1 MRWALAALA
10 LVITGLVMWRWTAR
24 ESGESTFPIP
34 GEAIRLQVEV
44 LNGTDIDGLARRVT
58 RFLRRRGIDVVF
70 TGSGP
75 GAGSTMVI
83 VRRGDTTAAFPV
95 RDALGLGQITV
106 DPDPQLLLDVT
117 VLLGPDAIAIG
128 RHP

>member
-1 MRWALAALA
+1 
-10 LVITGLVMWRWTAR
+10 MWRWAAPESR
-24 ESGESTFPIP
+24 ESAFPIP
-34 GEAIRLQVEV
+34 GEAIRLQVAV

-75 GAGSTMVI
+75 GTDSTMVI

-95 RDALGLGQITV
+95 RDALGLGRITV
-106 DPDPQLLLDVT
+106 DPDPRLLLDVT

-128 RHP
+128 SHP